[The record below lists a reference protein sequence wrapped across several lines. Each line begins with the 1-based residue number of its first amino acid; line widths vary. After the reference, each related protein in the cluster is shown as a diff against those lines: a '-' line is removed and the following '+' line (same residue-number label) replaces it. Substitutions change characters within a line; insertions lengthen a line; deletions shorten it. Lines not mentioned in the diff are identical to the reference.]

1 VQEAVKIPR
10 IDGAGKR
17 RRVLKAGRI
26 LGAAREPI
34 KAIYI
39 F

>member
-10 IDGAGKR
+10 FDGAQKR
-17 RRVLKAGRI
+17 QVLKAARI
-26 LGAAREPI
+26 LGAVRDPI
-34 KAIYI
+34 KAIYT